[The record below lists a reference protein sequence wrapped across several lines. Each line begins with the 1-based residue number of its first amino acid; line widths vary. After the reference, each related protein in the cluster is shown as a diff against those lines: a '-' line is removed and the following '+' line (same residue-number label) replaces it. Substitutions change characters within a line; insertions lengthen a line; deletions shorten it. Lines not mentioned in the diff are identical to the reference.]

1 MASNSTASTPAD
13 SGGAEESVF
22 VDMAIYAAACVVV
35 FLCTL
40 IFSCIADHFK
50 NACNHSCSACKGCCD
65 KMKDKCRIQRKCD
78 RHPLP
83 WILLVF
89 AIIFALLGLL
99 LPWGEASLVEPCVS
113 CGGGE
118 RLVCTASISLT
129 ESCTNCDGRD
139 AVSTR
144 RLSDDLPAMHCSPLP
159 INIRREFKR
168 IQQYV
173 GFGLVVAVSSCLFA
187 QVMSPFM
194 WPGRI
199 LLLLEQL
206 ATLVAFSMAL
216 STYKSKSGAA
226 QDLFPPELGKLA
238 WQEGA
243 AYWSIV
249 AWIPSTLVF
258 AIIINAMTMC
268 SDHEKSNDA
277 SPGSDNN
284 SIPVAEATQ
293 VFVDVPQVVASAPP
307 LNGSWREAFSKEQNR
322 PYYINNQ
329 TGVTQWEKPPGY
341 A

>member
-1 MASNSTASTPAD
+1 MYSL
-13 SGGAEESVF
+13 
-22 VDMAIYAAACVVV
+22 Y
-35 FLCTL
+35 FL
-40 IFSCIADHFK
+40 I
-50 NACNHSCSACKGCCD
+50 
-65 KMKDKCRIQRKCD
+65 
-78 RHPLP
+78 
-83 WILLVF
+83 
-89 AIIFALLGLL
+89 
-99 LPWGEASLVEPCVS
+99 
-113 CGGGE
+113 
-118 RLVCTASISLT
+118 

-159 INIRREFKR
+159 INIRSEFKR

-187 QVMSPFM
+187 QVMFLYVARKDSTAARAASNSLPFQ
-194 WPGRI
+194 WYCRRTNRKVA
-199 LLLLEQL
+199 LLR
-206 ATLVAFSMAL
+206 TCFHR
-216 STYKSKSGAA
+216 
-226 QDLFPPELGKLA
+226 LGKLA